1 MTEQTAETSGG
12 DYAILVS
19 LSTREEAEVAAAA
32 LRAQGVDAFL
42 GNDHHASVM
51 TLGGVQALGGMQVM
65 VPRSQLSEAKELLR
79 SRLKEWADG
88 EDDEAPTGRRDRWK
102 AWLLLAML
110 FAPLLIGIA
119 LAFGE
124 RLARMLGW

>member
-1 MTEQTAETSGG
+1 MSAGNQ

-42 GNDHHASVM
+42 GNAHHASVM
-51 TLGGVQALGGMQVM
+51 ALGGVQALGGMQVM
-65 VPRSQLSEAKELLR
+65 VSRSQLVEARELLR
-79 SRLKEWADG
+79 ARINEWAEGDG
-88 EDDEAPTGRRDRWK
+88 DKALGRRDRWK

-110 FAPLLIGIA
+110 FSPVLLGS
-119 LAFGE
+119 AFAFSE
-124 RLARMLGW
+124 RIVRLLGG